1 MPEMPWRANVPEV
14 VSPLAEW
21 GGELAPDLSYMPR
34 TLEELLGAEA
44 DVVISVLSCKGLPR
58 SAPDPDFHFRVPFS
72 PSADKA

>member
-1 MPEMPWRANVPEV
+1 MPWRANVPEV

-34 TLEELLGAEA
+34 TLEELLGAEV

-58 SAPDPDFHFRVPFS
+58 STRPRLPLPGPFL
-72 PSADKA
+72 ALC